1 MSLDL
6 EFYLAFINII
16 IIDLVLSGD
25 NAVVVGMASRKLPPK
40 QRKQAILWGTLGAV
54 ILRIFLTGM
63 ATWLMAVPYI
73 KIVGGI
79 LLVWISIKLLIQQE
93 EHSSIPSGKNI
104 WEAVKII
111 IVADFVMSLDNVLA
125 IGGAAKGNLFLVVFG
140 LALSVP
146 LLMWGSSIVA
156 TWMNEYPIL
165 IYFGSGVLSFT
176 ALTMVL
182 EDSMVQGMMQNIKIV
197 PYWDTILP
205 LIITAIILFAGKI
218 WRTNMFTIYRVK

>member
-1 MSLDL
+1 MDL
-6 EFYLAFINII
+6 EFYLAFLNII

-54 ILRIFLTGM
+54 ILRILLTGI
-63 ATWLMAVPYI
+63 AAWLMAVPYI

-79 LLVWISIKLLIQQE
+79 LLVWISIKLLIQQD

-111 IVADFVMSLDNVLA
+111 VVADFVMSLDNVLA

-146 LLMWGSSIVA
+146 LLMWGSTIVA
-156 TWMNEYPIL
+156 KWMNEYPIL

-182 EDSMVQGMMQNIKIV
+182 EDPIVQIIMQNIKVV

-205 LIITAIILFAGKI
+205 LIITAIILLAGKI